1 MEEEY
6 HEEVET
12 ETDEDLTAGDVFLG
26 VGIVL
31 AGCLVAALIFTL
43 IRRTFKNVHLKIGDK
58 MRRQKN
64 ERTGIN

>member
-6 HEEVET
+6 YEEVET

-26 VGIVL
+26 IGIVL
-31 AGCLVAALIFTL
+31 AGCLVAALIFAL

-58 MRRQKN
+58 MWRQKN